1 MKITFL
7 IPAEQVRNCRPTDSG
22 NSPSAHGRYAGK
34 NSYRHAHIR
43 FDSYTPAKVLHTR
56 STFMM
61 ARAAIR
67 QAEEQRSIADTAP
80 SSGVTE
86 SGLRIP
92 CSNQVQVEDGL
103 GRAQ

>member
-92 CSNQVQVEDGL
+92 CLNQIEDGL